1 MFTYQIDDEVSLALP
16 RPKIDAEAI
25 FQLIDESRNELVTWL
40 PWVTGTT
47 AVADEEKFLAND
59 LEKFGTS
66 TSMTTIILYKNHP
79 AGMISFNR
87 FREMDQSAE
96 IGYWLGTRFIGK
108 GIMHRAV
115 VGMCQ
120 IGFNDYKVN
129 KIEIHAAVDNARSNH
144 VAQKAGF
151 HLDGTIRADK
161 LLSDGFHDGNIW
173 TMLKDDWEIVVNI
186 KPQ

>member
-1 MFTYQIDDEVSLALP
+1 MFIYQIDNEVSLALP
-16 RPKIDAEAI
+16 RPKIDAEAM
-25 FQLIDESRNELVTWL
+25 FQLIDESRKELEMWL
-40 PWVTGTT
+40 PWVSYTK
-47 AVADEEKFLAND
+47 AIADEEKFLY
-59 LEKFGTS
+59 EVMRHFGTGYS
-66 TSMTTIILYKNHP
+66 LNLIILYENHP

-87 FREMDQSAE
+87 FREIDQSAE

-151 HLDGTIRADK
+151 RLDGSIRASE
-161 LLSDGFHDGNIW
+161 LLPDGFHDGNIW
-173 TMLKDDWEIVVNI
+173 TILKDEWENRR
-186 KPQ
+186 